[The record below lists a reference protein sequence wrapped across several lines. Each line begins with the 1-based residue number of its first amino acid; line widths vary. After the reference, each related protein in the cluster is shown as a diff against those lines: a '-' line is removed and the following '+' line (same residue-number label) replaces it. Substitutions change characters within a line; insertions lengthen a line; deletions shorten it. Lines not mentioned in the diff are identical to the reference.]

1 MKRGNTDNRTDYE
14 ICNMIKIKV
23 NGSKPYE
30 IPTDWSDITYSQYI
44 TLLQVPSTLIHQ
56 IHLFTG
62 IPLETL
68 KDAEYKNLEKIAIA
82 LSFINLLPK
91 AEEGPK
97 DIGKY
102 FVPKDVTIESL
113 GQFEDLR
120 GVMNRKPEKLDVE
133 GSLQWADMCLEA
145 CSIYVQKLKDGKYD
159 SSKVSGVKEE
169 LKSYPA
175 MAIIQTGSFF
185 FGKLLLTLQPTTSPY
200 QNLSQRLKKLLQ
212 DFPGYQKSLD
222 LLQRYT
228 GSQGK

>member
-1 MKRGNTDNRTDYE
+1 
-14 ICNMIKIKV
+14 MIKIKV

-30 IPTDWSDITYSQYI
+30 IPTAWSDLTYSQYVSLL
-44 TLLQVPSTLIHQ
+44 TLPNSLVHQ
-56 IHLFTG
+56 IHLFTQ

-68 KDAEYKNLEKIAIA
+68 QSAELKNLEKIAIA
-82 LSFINLLPK
+82 LSFINLSPK

-120 GVMNRKPEKLDVE
+120 ALIHRRPTDLSTIENNLLWCD
-133 GSLQWADMCLEA
+133 LCLEA

-175 MAIIQTGSFF
+175 MPIIQTGSFF
-185 FGKLLLTLQPTTSPY
+185 FGKLLSTLTGTTNRYRS
-200 QNLSQRLKKLLQ
+200 LSQRLKKWLLA
-212 DFPGYQKSLD
+212 FPGYRKSLD
-222 LLQRYT
+222 FLLHSSEFRE
-228 GSQGK
+228 K

>member
-1 MKRGNTDNRTDYE
+1 
-14 ICNMIKIKV
+14 MIPIRI
-23 NGSKPYE
+23 NGVKHE
-30 IPTDWSDITYSQYI
+30 IPTAWSDLTYSQYI
-44 TLLQVPSTLIHQ
+44 TLITLPQSLLHQ

-68 KDAEYKNLEKIAIA
+68 QSAELKNLEKIAIA
-82 LSFINLLPK
+82 LSFINLSPK
-91 AEEGPK
+91 AEEGPR

-120 GVMNRKPEKLDVE
+120 ALIHKRPTDLSTIENNLLWCD
-133 GSLQWADMCLEA
+133 LCLEA

-169 LKSYPA
+169 LKSYLA
-175 MAIIQTGSFF
+175 MPIIQTGSFF
-185 FGKLLLTLQPTTSPY
+185 FGKLLSTLTGTTNRSRS
-200 QNLSQRLKKLLQ
+200 LSQRLKRLLL
-212 DFPGYQKSLD
+212 DLPGYRKSLD

-228 GSQGK
+228 ESQGK